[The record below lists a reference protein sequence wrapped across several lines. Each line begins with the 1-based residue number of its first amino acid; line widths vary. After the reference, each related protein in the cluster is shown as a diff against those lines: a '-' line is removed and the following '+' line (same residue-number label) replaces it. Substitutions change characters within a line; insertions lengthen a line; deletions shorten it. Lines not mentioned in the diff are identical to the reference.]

1 MFAERMERLRVR
13 LAETDVDVALITDDD
28 SVYYFTGF
36 TTICTWSLAARR
48 F

>member
-1 MFAERMERLRVR
+1 LRKEWNACVPG
-13 LAETDVDVALITDDD
+13 LTEADVDVALIPDDN